1 MALYSPPSRTYIDR
15 KWYAVESLW
24 VDGKRIKGEVRGSTV
39 SDDAYPRNMAKRFFS
54 DNSVVIR
61 TDWFESPE
69 IAEDYNNGKVTV
81 KETYKQIYYRLNRT
95 TMNHQ
100 INREIIPVEGDVK
113 PYEYVEEIID
123 GGERDR
129 L

>member
-1 MALYSPPSRTYIDR
+1 MPGESKVVTLSLIKTMTSEETGTYTNI
-15 KWYAVESLW
+15 A
-24 VDGKRIKGEVRGSTV
+24 
-39 SDDAYPRNMAKRFFS
+39 
-54 DNSVVIR
+54 
-61 TDWFESPE
+61 E

-81 KETYKQIYYRLNRT
+81 KETYKQIYYRFNRT

-100 INREIIPVEGDVK
+100 INREIIPVNGDVK

-123 GGERDR
+123 GGERYR